1 MTDADPQDQMQ
12 EPTNV
17 VGADLMPRFLAR
29 LIDGLLLGFVMF
41 VIIVPVV
48 FVSILGVSG
57 GFGAF
62 SGFGVGAIMISLV
75 FAAIVIG
82 YFAYFESSRGQT
94 VGKMVMKLKTV
105 GPDGKNPSFEAAAK
119 RSGFYALSIIPIV
132 GGLIELGTVI
142 YIAYTINESATHTG
156 WHDEF
161 AGGTK
166 VIKLT

>member
-12 EPTNV
+12 QPTSE
-17 VGADLMPRFLAR
+17 VGADLMPRFWAR
-29 LIDGLLLGFVMF
+29 LMDGLLLGFVMF
-41 VIIVPVV
+41 AIIVPVV

-57 GFGAF
+57 GYGAF
-62 SGFGVGAIMISLV
+62 TGFGVGAFMISLV
-75 FAAIVIG
+75 FAAFVIG

-105 GPDGKNPSFEAAAK
+105 GPDGGNPSFEEAAK
-119 RSGFYALSIIPIV
+119 RNAFYAISIIPII
-132 GGLIELGTVI
+132 GGLLELGAVI
-142 YIAYTINESATHTG
+142 YIAYTINESPTHVG

-166 VIKLT
+166 VIKIS

>member
-1 MTDADPQDQMQ
+1 MTDADPQEQMQ
-12 EPTNV
+12 QPSSE

-48 FVSILGVSG
+48 FVSILGFSG

-62 SGFGVGAIMISLV
+62 SGIGFGAIMISLI

-82 YFAYFESSRGQT
+82 YFAYLESSRGQT

-105 GPDGKNPSFEAAAK
+105 GPDGGNPTFEQAAK
-119 RSGFYALSIIPIV
+119 RSGFYAISIIPII
-132 GGLIELGTVI
+132 GGLLELAAVI
-142 YIAYTINESATHTG
+142 YIAYTINESPTHVG

-166 VIKLT
+166 VIKVT

>member
-1 MTDADPQDQMQ
+1 MQ
-12 EPTNV
+12 QPTSE

-29 LIDGLLLGFVMF
+29 LIDGILLGFVMF
-41 VIIVPVV
+41 AIIVPVV

-57 GFGAF
+57 GFGTF
-62 SGFGVGAIMISLV
+62 SGFGTGAIIISVV

-94 VGKMVMKLKTV
+94 VGKMVMKLRTV
-105 GPDGKNPSFEAAAK
+105 GPDGGNPTFEEAAK
-119 RSGFYALSIIPIV
+119 RSGFYALGIIPII
-132 GGLIELGTVI
+132 GGLLELGAVI
-142 YIAYTINESATHTG
+142 YIAYTINESPTNVG

-166 VIKLT
+166 VIKVS